1 MRIKKLELV
10 GFKSFKDRTVIQFD
24 AGITGVVGP
33 NGCGKS
39 NIVDALV
46 WVMGEMSA
54 KHLRGSSM
62 EDVIF
67 AGAEGYAPMGM
78 AEVSLT
84 LENDGGPFPVQ
95 YMKNSEIMVT
105 RRLHRGGESEY
116 LINKET
122 ARLKD
127 VQEIFMDT
135 GAGSKGFSIIEQG
148 AIGRIITAKPEER
161 RVLIEEAAGITK
173 FKVRKRE
180 SQRKLIS
187 TEQNLLRLHDIVIE
201 LKRQIDSLQRQA
213 QKAERYRTVK
223 NEVED
228 LDLWVSS
235 RHYLDLNTKI
245 KEFETKLA
253 EAEVGEAA
261 ATTELS
267 TLEADLELKRSEV
280 VEAES
285 LVTDLQNQ
293 QFEKRN
299 QSQRQE
305 SKIQEL
311 KFEIEQARRNKEMTG
326 SLLQENVTRQEL
338 LKADLERITE
348 SLALI
353 KGQVETLRAD
363 YLIKK
368 ETFETAQMR
377 GLEVDEELTTQR
389 RELMTVSQGEAHI
402 SARMTAT
409 RESVV
414 LQEERANDSRAVQQ
428 ELLEKKAEFEIR
440 RTKVF
445 TSLEKE
451 RQMQLDLAQD
461 ADVILQNRQALQKQI
476 SEKRSEVDEFKDSLN
491 SVASR
496 LYGLE
501 NLASNFEGFQEGVKQ
516 IMFWQKEK
524 LESLPE
530 GQRENA
536 QDFRPMAEVVEVPSE
551 YELAM
556 EAALG
561 PRLQMLLSNDSA
573 SALNAV
579 NFLKEKKAGR
589 SSFMSSDFS
598 GQVVETSAQ
607 PAKKLLK
614 DVVRAHENFRPMVE
628 KLLDRVAIV
637 DSLSEAIESRSQFPM
652 WTFVTT
658 DGDLLSPDGVLTGGT
673 SESADS
679 GVLKRRREIK
689 ELSQKKD
696 EWSGKLALAQ
706 VSLKKAEERL
716 ETLNSE
722 YETAQKLK
730 VEKEILLAEI
740 KKDLERAEQEL
751 TNVNTA
757 IQRQEKEVM
766 QLEAQMQT
774 KQAELVDL
782 ESRLATLKERRESL
796 EQSTQDLDIEHLSLQ
811 NTLGPMQIQVT
822 DMQVKLATQTQE
834 CEGLEK
840 QNSILSKSLAEVE
853 SLLSRMTEESS
864 KSTES
869 MSFHQVELEEKKI
882 EFENMVRDI
891 EDIEGRLGAA
901 KNNFEEVSHLSRTFE
916 KSLSGLQHSRN
927 TLQTEVSTMKLS
939 LEQNRMKE
947 NYLCDQIRER
957 YVLELSQTAERYA
970 DREGNLEEAEKQ
982 IHELKEKLSRMGD
995 VNLSAIQE
1003 YDDVAK
1009 RYEFLSK
1016 QESDLMEAKELLKKV
1031 IDKINRI
1038 CSKRFKETFEQ
1049 VNERFTKVFPVL
1061 FGGGEARLI
1070 LIEDVEKGEMGIDI
1084 EAKPPGKK
1092 LQNVSLLSGGEK
1104 ALTAVS
1110 LIFSIFLVKPSP
1122 YCLLDEVDAP
1132 LDDANVSRFN
1142 DLVREMSKR
1151 SQIIVVTHNKY
1162 TMEVAKKLF
1171 GVTMEEKGVSKM
1183 VSVNLDQAQE
1193 PGEQRPRAK
1202 TARW

>member
-187 TEQNLLRLHDIVIE
+187 TEQNLLRLHDIVAE

-213 QKAERYRTVK
+213 QKAERYRNVK

-235 RHYLDLNTKI
+235 RHYLDLNIKI
-245 KEFETKLA
+245 KEFEAKLL
-253 EAEVGEAA
+253 EAESGEAQ
-261 ATTELS
+261 ATAELS
-267 TLEADLELKRSEV
+267 SLEADLEMKRSEV
-280 VEAES
+280 LQAER
-285 LVTDLQNQ
+285 LVTDLQTQ
-293 QFEKRN
+293 QFEKRTY
-299 QSQRQE
+299 SQKQE

-326 SLLQENVTRQEL
+326 SILQENITRQEL
-338 LKADLERITE
+338 FKADLERISE
-348 SLALI
+348 NLKLVR
-353 KGQVETLRAD
+353 GQVETLQAD

-402 SARMTAT
+402 SAKISAT
-409 RESVV
+409 REALSVF
-414 LQEERANDSRAVQQ
+414 EDRTTDARSVQQ
-428 ELLEKKAEFEIR
+428 ELLEKKSEFETR

-461 ADVILQNRQALQKQI
+461 ADSILQNRQVLQKQI

-501 NLASNFEGFQEGVKQ
+501 NLALNFEGFQEGVKQ
-516 IMFWQKEK
+516 IMFWQKQK

-536 QDFRPMAEVVEVPSE
+536 QDFRPMAEVVEVPGE

-561 PRLQMLLSNDSA
+561 PRLQMLLSQNSN
-573 SALNAV
+573 SALDAV
-579 NFLKEKKAGR
+579 HFLKEKKAGR
-589 SSFMSSDFS
+589 SSFMAADFS
-598 GQVVETSAQ
+598 GQLLETSEV
-607 PAKKLLK
+607 PPKKLLK
-614 DVVRAHENFRPMVE
+614 EVVRAHENFRPMVE

-637 DSLSEAIESRSQFPM
+637 DSLTEAIETRNQFPL

-689 ELSQKKD
+689 ELTQKKD
-696 EWSGKLALAQ
+696 EWGGKLALSQ
-706 VSLKKAEERL
+706 VALKKSEERL
-716 ETLNSE
+716 DTLNSE
-722 YETAQKLK
+722 YENAQKLK

-757 IQRQEKEVM
+757 ITRQEKEVM
-766 QLEAQMQT
+766 QLDSQMQT
-774 KQAELVDL
+774 KQSEVLDL
-782 ESRLATLKERRESL
+782 DSRLVTLKERREGL
-796 EQSTQDLDIEHLSLQ
+796 ELSTQELDVEHLSLQ

-822 DMQVKLATQTQE
+822 DMQVRLATQTQE

-840 QNSILSKSLAEVE
+840 QNAILSKSLSEVE
-853 SLLSRMTEESS
+853 SLLSRMSEESS

-869 MSFHQVELEEKKI
+869 MSFHQLELEEKKI
-882 EFENMVRDI
+882 EFENLVREI
-891 EDIEGRLGAA
+891 EEVERNLGQA
-901 KNNFEEVSHLSRTFE
+901 KNNFEEISQLSRGFE
-916 KSLSGLQHSRN
+916 KSLTGLQHNRN
-927 TLQTEVSTMKLS
+927 GLQTEVSSLKLN

-970 DREGNLEEAEKQ
+970 ERTGDLEAAEKQ

-1016 QESDLMEAKELLKKV
+1016 QESDLIEAKELLKKV

-1183 VSVNLDQAQE
+1183 VSVNLDQAQVVVS
-1193 PGEQRPRAK
+1193 
-1202 TARW
+1202 

>member
-1 MRIKKLELV
+1 MRIKKLEIV

-54 KHLRGSSM
+54 KHLRGQSM

-95 YMKNSEIMVT
+95 YMKNSEIMIT

-187 TEQNLLRLHDIVIE
+187 TEQNLLRLHDIVAE
-201 LKRQIDSLQRQA
+201 LKKQIDSLQRQA

-228 LDLWVSS
+228 LELWVSS
-235 RHYLDLNTKI
+235 KHYLDFNLKI
-245 KEFETKLA
+245 KDFEAKLIEA
-253 EAEVGEAA
+253 EASEAQA
-261 ATTELS
+261 VTELS
-267 TLEADLELKRSEV
+267 TLEADLESKRSETL
-280 VEAES
+280 EAES
-285 LVTDLQNQ
+285 LVADLQNQ
-293 QFEKRN
+293 QFEHRQ
-299 QSQRQE
+299 QSQKQE

-338 LKADLERITE
+338 LKTDLDRISET
-348 SLALI
+348 LVLI

-363 YLIKK
+363 YLIKR

-402 SARMTAT
+402 SARMSAA
-409 RESVV
+409 
-414 LQEERANDSRAVQQ
+414 QEGLEVYDERTTDARAVQQ
-428 ELLEKKAEFEIR
+428 ELLEKKTEFETR

-445 TSLEKE
+445 GSLEKE

-461 ADVILQNRQALQKQI
+461 ADSILVNKQALQKQI
-476 SEKRSEVDEFKDSLN
+476 AEKRGETDEFKDSLN

-501 NLASNFEGFQEGVKQ
+501 NLALNFEGFQEGVKQ

-524 LESLPE
+524 LESLPA

-536 QDFRPMAEVVEVPSE
+536 QDFRPMAEVVEVPGE

-561 PRLQMLLSNDSA
+561 PRLQMLLSNKSDTA
-573 SALNAV
+573 MNAV

-598 GQVVETSAQ
+598 GQVVEHTSEA
-607 PAKKLLK
+607 PPKKLLK
-614 DVVRAHENFRPMVE
+614 DVVRAHENFKPMVE
-628 KLLDRVAIV
+628 RLLDRVAIV
-637 DSLSEAIESRSQFPM
+637 DSLQEAIETRQQFPA

-658 DGDLLSPDGVLTGGT
+658 EGDLLSPDGVLTGGT

-679 GVLKRRREIK
+679 GVLKRGREIK
-689 ELSQKKD
+689 ELTQKKD

-706 VSLKKAEERL
+706 ASLKKAEERF
-716 ETLNSE
+716 ETMTFD
-722 YETAQKLK
+722 YENAQKLRI
-730 VEKEILLAEI
+730 EKEILLAEI

-757 IQRQEKEVM
+757 IIRQEKDVM
-766 QLEAQMQT
+766 QLDSQMQA

-782 ESRLATLKERRESL
+782 EGRLATLKDRREAL
-796 EQSTQDLDIEHLSLQ
+796 EESTQELDVEHLSLQ

-840 QNSILSKSLAEVE
+840 QQNILLKSLAEVE
-853 SLLSRMTEESS
+853 NLLGRMTEESS
-864 KSTES
+864 RSTES

-882 EFENMVRDI
+882 EFENRVREI
-891 EDIEGRLGAA
+891 EELEGRLSAA
-901 KNNFEEVSHLSRTFE
+901 KNHFEQVSHLSRSFE
-916 KSLSGLQHSRN
+916 KSLSSIQHAKNSLQN
-927 TLQTEVSTMKLS
+927 EVSTMKLS

-957 YVLELSQTAERYA
+957 YVLELSQAAERYA
-970 DREGNLEEAEKQ
+970 DREGDLEQAEKQ

-1016 QESDLMEAKELLKKV
+1016 QESDLIEAKELLKKV

-1171 GVTMEEKGVSKM
+1171 GVTMEEKGISKM
-1183 VSVNLDQAQE
+1183 VSVNLDQAQVVVS
-1193 PGEQRPRAK
+1193 
-1202 TARW
+1202 

>member
-187 TEQNLLRLHDIVIE
+187 TEQNLLRLHDIVAE

-213 QKAERYRTVK
+213 QKAERYRNVK

-228 LDLWVSS
+228 LELWVSS
-235 RHYLDLNTKI
+235 RHYLDLNVKI
-245 KEFETKLA
+245 KEFEMKLN
-253 EAEVGEAA
+253 EAESGEAQ
-261 ATTELS
+261 ATAELS
-267 TLEADLELKRSEV
+267 TLEADLEFKRSEV
-280 VEAES
+280 LQAER

-293 QFEKRN
+293 QFEKRSS
-299 QSQRQE
+299 SQKQE

-326 SLLQENVTRQEL
+326 SILQENVTRQEL
-338 LKADLERITE
+338 FKADLERISE
-348 SLALI
+348 NLNLVR
-353 KGQVETLRAD
+353 GQVETLRAD
-363 YLIKK
+363 YLVKK
-368 ETFETAQMR
+368 EVFETAQMR

-402 SARMTAT
+402 SAKISAT
-409 RESVV
+409 REALLVF
-414 LQEERANDSRAVQQ
+414 EERATDAQAVQQ
-428 ELLEKKAEFEIR
+428 ELLEKKSEFESR

-451 RQMQLDLAQD
+451 RQMQMDLAQD
-461 ADVILQNRQALQKQI
+461 ADSILQNRQVLQRQI
-476 SEKRSEVDEFKDSLN
+476 AEKRSEVDEFKDSLN

-501 NLASNFEGFQEGVKQ
+501 NLALNFEGFQEGVKQ

-536 QDFRPMAEVVEVPSE
+536 QDFKPMAEVVEVPSE

-561 PRLQMLLSNDSA
+561 PRLQMLLSQDS
-573 SALNAV
+573 STALNAV

-589 SSFMSSDFS
+589 SSFMSADFS
-598 GQVVETSAQ
+598 GQIVETSAA
-607 PAKKLLK
+607 PPKKLLK
-614 DVVRAHENFRPMVE
+614 NVVRAHENFKPMVE

-637 DSLSEAIESRSQFPM
+637 DSLTEAIETRAQFPM

-689 ELSQKKD
+689 ELTQKKD

-706 VSLKKAEERL
+706 AALKKSEERL

-722 YETAQKLK
+722 YESAQKLK

-757 IQRQEKEVM
+757 ITRQEKEVM
-766 QLEAQMQT
+766 QLDSQMQT
-774 KQAELVDL
+774 KIAEVNDLDSRLVTLKDRREDL
-782 ESRLATLKERRESL
+782 ET
-796 EQSTQDLDIEHLSLQ
+796 STQELDVEHLTLQ

-822 DMQVKLATQTQE
+822 DMQVRLATQTQE

-840 QNSILSKSLAEVE
+840 QNAILSKSLAEVE
-853 SLLSRMTEESS
+853 SLLSRMSEESS

-869 MSFHQVELEEKKI
+869 MSFHQLELEEKKI
-882 EFENMVRDI
+882 EFENLVREI
-891 EDIEGRLGAA
+891 EEVERSLGLA
-901 KNNFEEVSHLSRTFE
+901 KNNFEEVSHLSRGFE

-927 TLQTEVSTMKLS
+927 SLQTEVSTLKLN

-957 YVLELSQTAERYA
+957 YVLELSQAAERYA
-970 DREGNLEEAEKQ
+970 DRTGNLEEAEKQ
-982 IHELKEKLSRMGD
+982 IHDLKEKLSRMGD

-1016 QESDLMEAKELLKKV
+1016 QESDLIEAKELLKKV

-1038 CSKRFKETFEQ
+1038 CSKRFRETFEQ

-1183 VSVNLDQAQE
+1183 VSVNLDQAQVVVS
-1193 PGEQRPRAK
+1193 
-1202 TARW
+1202 

>member
-187 TEQNLLRLHDIVIE
+187 TEQNLLRLHDIVAE

-213 QKAERYRTVK
+213 QKAERYRNVK

-235 RHYLDLNTKI
+235 RHYLDLNIKI
-245 KEFETKLA
+245 KEFEAKLL
-253 EAEVGEAA
+253 EAESGEAQ
-261 ATTELS
+261 ATAELS
-267 TLEADLELKRSEV
+267 SLEADLEMKRSEV
-280 VEAES
+280 LQAER
-285 LVTDLQNQ
+285 LVTDLQTQ
-293 QFEKRN
+293 QFEKRTY
-299 QSQRQE
+299 SQKQE

-326 SLLQENVTRQEL
+326 SILQENITRQEL
-338 LKADLERITE
+338 FKADLERISE
-348 SLALI
+348 NLKLVR
-353 KGQVETLRAD
+353 GQVETLQAD

-402 SARMTAT
+402 SAKISAT
-409 RESVV
+409 REALSVF
-414 LQEERANDSRAVQQ
+414 EDRTTDARSVQQ
-428 ELLEKKAEFEIR
+428 ELLEKKSEFETR

-461 ADVILQNRQALQKQI
+461 ADSILQNRQVLQKQI

-501 NLASNFEGFQEGVKQ
+501 NLALNFEGFQEGVKQ
-516 IMFWQKEK
+516 IMFWQKQK

-536 QDFRPMAEVVEVPSE
+536 QDFRPMAEVVEVPGE

-561 PRLQMLLSNDSA
+561 PRLQMLLSQNSN
-573 SALNAV
+573 SALDAV
-579 NFLKEKKAGR
+579 HFLKEKKAGR
-589 SSFMSSDFS
+589 SSFMAADFS
-598 GQVVETSAQ
+598 GQLLETSEV
-607 PAKKLLK
+607 PPKKLLK
-614 DVVRAHENFRPMVE
+614 EVVRAHENFRPMVE

-637 DSLSEAIESRSQFPM
+637 DSLTEAIETRNQFPL

-689 ELSQKKD
+689 ELTQKKD
-696 EWSGKLALAQ
+696 EWGGKLALSQ
-706 VSLKKAEERL
+706 VALKKSEERL
-716 ETLNSE
+716 DTLNSE
-722 YETAQKLK
+722 YENAQKLK

-757 IQRQEKEVM
+757 ITRQEKEVM
-766 QLEAQMQT
+766 QLDSQMQT
-774 KQAELVDL
+774 KQSEVLDL
-782 ESRLATLKERRESL
+782 DSRLVTLKERREGL
-796 EQSTQDLDIEHLSLQ
+796 ELSTQELDVEHLSLQ

-822 DMQVKLATQTQE
+822 DMQVRLATQTQE

-840 QNSILSKSLAEVE
+840 QNAILSKSLSEVE
-853 SLLSRMTEESS
+853 SLLSRMSEESS

-869 MSFHQVELEEKKI
+869 MSFHQLELEEKKI
-882 EFENMVRDI
+882 EFENLVREI
-891 EDIEGRLGAA
+891 EEVERNLGQA
-901 KNNFEEVSHLSRTFE
+901 KNNFEEISQLSRGFE
-916 KSLSGLQHSRN
+916 KSLTGLQHNRN
-927 TLQTEVSTMKLS
+927 GLQTEVSSLKLN

-970 DREGNLEEAEKQ
+970 ERTGDLEAAEKQ

-1016 QESDLMEAKELLKKV
+1016 QESDLIEAKELLKKV

-1151 SQIIVVTHNKY
+1151 SQIIVVTHAGKDKFCIL
-1162 TMEVAKKLF
+1162 ASS
-1171 GVTMEEKGVSKM
+1171 G
-1183 VSVNLDQAQE
+1183 
-1193 PGEQRPRAK
+1193 
-1202 TARW
+1202 

>member
-187 TEQNLLRLHDIVIE
+187 TEQNLLRLHDIVAE

-223 NEVED
+223 NQVED

-235 RHYLDLNTKI
+235 RHYLELNAKI
-245 KEFETKLA
+245 KEFETKLS
-253 EAEVGEAA
+253 EAEVGEAQ
-261 ATTELS
+261 ATVELS
-267 TLEADLELKRSEV
+267 SLEAELEAKRSEV
-280 VEAES
+280 LQAER

-293 QFEKRN
+293 QFEKR
-299 QSQRQE
+299 SHAQRQE

-326 SLLQENVTRQEL
+326 SILQENVTRQEL
-338 LKADLERITE
+338 FKVDLERISENLT
-348 SLALI
+348 LVR
-353 KGQVETLRAD
+353 GQVETLRAE

-368 ETFETAQMR
+368 EVFETAQMR

-402 SARMTAT
+402 SAKISAT
-409 RESVV
+409 REA
-414 LQEERANDSRAVQQ
+414 LTIFEERASDSRVVQQ
-428 ELLEKKAEFEIR
+428 ELLEKKSEFETR

-461 ADVILQNRQALQKQI
+461 ADSILQNRQVLQKQI
-476 SEKRSEVDEFKDSLN
+476 AEKRSEVDEFKDSLN
-491 SVASR
+491 GVASR

-501 NLASNFEGFQEGVKQ
+501 NLALNFEGFQEGVKQ
-516 IMFWQKEK
+516 IMFWQKSK

-561 PRLQMLLSNDSA
+561 PRLQMLLSHDSNT
-573 SALNAV
+573 ALDAV

-598 GQVVETSAQ
+598 GQMIETSAA
-607 PAKKLLK
+607 PPKKLLK
-614 DVVRAHENFRPMVE
+614 NVVRSHENFRPLVE

-637 DSLSEAIESRSQFPM
+637 DSLSEAIETRAQFPA
-652 WTFVTT
+652 WTFVTL

-689 ELSQKKD
+689 ELTQKKD

-716 ETLNSE
+716 DTLNTE
-722 YETAQKLK
+722 YELAQKLK
-730 VEKEILLAEI
+730 VEKEIFLAEI

-757 IQRQEKEVM
+757 ISRQEKEVM
-766 QLEAQMQT
+766 QLETQMQT
-774 KQAELVDL
+774 KQNEVQDL
-782 ESRLATLKERRESL
+782 DSRLVVLKERREGL
-796 EQSTQDLDIEHLSLQ
+796 EQVTQDLDIEHLSLQ

-822 DMQVKLATQTQE
+822 DMQVKLAMQTQE

-840 QNSILSKSLAEVE
+840 QNHILSKSLTEVE
-853 SLLSRMTEESS
+853 SLLSRMSEESS

-869 MSFHQVELEEKKI
+869 MSTHQVELEEKKI
-882 EFENMVRDI
+882 EFENLVR
-891 EDIEGRLGAA
+891 EVEETERGLGLA
-901 KNNFEEVSHLSRTFE
+901 KNNFEQLSSLSRGFE
-916 KSLSGLQHSRN
+916 KNLSGLQHNRN
-927 TLQTEVSTMKLS
+927 SLQTEVSTLKLN
-939 LEQNRMKE
+939 LEQNRLKE

-957 YVLELSQTAERYA
+957 YVLELSQTAERYM

-1016 QESDLMEAKELLKKV
+1016 QESDLIEAKELLKKV

-1038 CSKRFKETFEQ
+1038 CSKRFRETFEQ

-1162 TMEVAKKLF
+1162 TMEVATKLF

-1183 VSVNLDQAQE
+1183 VSVNLEQAQVVIS
-1193 PGEQRPRAK
+1193 
-1202 TARW
+1202 